1 MDNQRLLV
9 WAAFGLMLWF
19 TYQAWMQDYGPQPAA
34 RPDVPTAAAP
44 TDEAPPPD
52 DLPDLIDPA
61 LDTPQADRGPALDA
75 PQDATNE
82 ATPVGG
88 DIIRVRTD
96 VLDVEINTRGG
107 TLQQA
112 HLLKYPVAKNRPN
125 ELVQLLGRERGN
137 LGLIQTGLRS
147 SGDGAEPNHLADF
160 RSTVQNYELSGNDEL
175 TVSLDWA
182 DESGISVTKEYRFAR
197 GSYIIPVRQT
207 VINESD
213 TEWRGAEYAQIQ
225 RHSAPQGRSMF
236 DVDSYS
242 FQGPI
247 IYDGERSSKLDRD
260 DLLSDGPYTVNTA
273 AGWVAMIQHHFLSGI
288 VPAAAGDKRLSV
300 AVRDNVAV
308 ASVIGAAQVVPPGQS
323 ETFETTL
330 FVGPKLQSQLEDVAP
345 TLKLTVDY
353 GWLTIV
359 SDPLFWL
366 LSKVH
371 SVVGNWGLAI
381 IIVTILIKL
390 VFYKLTETSGRSMA
404 KMREI
409 QPRMKA
415 LQERYKDDRQQLSQA
430 MMDLY
435 KREKVN
441 PAAGCLPILIQ
452 MPFFLAFYWVLLESV
467 EMRQAPF
474 ALWITDLSSRDPYFI
489 LPLIMGAAMFLQQ
502 KLNPAPADP
511 VQAKVM
517 QIMPI
522 VFTGFF
528 AFFPSGLVLYWV
540 TNTILSIAQQWHINK
555 VVHEETTRRKSS
567 KKELRKKDGG
577 KKDANKK
584 GNATK
589 ADEKNAKDDDA

>member
-19 TYQAWMQDYGPQPAA
+19 TYQAWVQDYGTRPAVETPAA
-34 RPDVPTAAAP
+34 DGPATPLDDAV
-44 TDEAPPPD
+44 
-52 DLPDLIDPA
+52 DLPELPPTESA
-61 LDTPQADRGPALDA
+61 GPELDSPPQLPSEGEPGSASG
-75 PQDATNE
+75 
-82 ATPVGG
+82 VV
-88 DIIRVRTD
+88 RVVTD
-96 VLDVEINTRGG
+96 VLEVEINTRGG
-107 TLQQA
+107 TLQKA
-112 HLLKYPVAKNRPN
+112 VLLDYPVAKDRPDVLI
-125 ELVQLLGRERGN
+125 ELLN
-137 LGLIQTGLRS
+137 PAPADIGLIRTGLRTATE
-147 SGDGAEPNHLADF
+147 GPEPNHLAQF
-160 RSTVQNYELSGNDEL
+160 TVEATEYRLDGRDDIL
-175 TVSLDWA
+175 VSLAWEDG
-182 DESGISVTKEYRFAR
+182 EGVSVVKQYRFAR
-197 GSYIIPVRQT
+197 GSYIVEVSQT
-207 VINESD
+207 LVNESVS
-213 TEWRGAEYAQIQ
+213 EWRGAEYAQIQ
-225 RHSAPQGRSMF
+225 RRSYPQDRSMF

-242 FQGPI
+242 FHGPV

-260 DLLSDGPYTVNTA
+260 DLMSDGPFNLSATN
-273 AGWVAMIQHHFLSGI
+273 GWIASIQHHFLSAV
-288 VPAAAGDKRLSV
+288 VPSPDSEQRYSV
-300 AVRDNVAV
+300 AIRNDVALS
-308 ASVIGAAQVVPPGQS
+308 SVIGSAQAVAPGAS
-323 ETFETTL
+323 HTFESTV
-330 FVGPKLQSQLEDVAP
+330 FVGPKLQKQLDQVSS

-353 GWLTIV
+353 GWLTV
-359 SDPLFWL
+359 LSQPLFWL

-371 SVVGNWGLAI
+371 GVVANWGVAI
-381 IIVTILIKL
+381 ILVTILIKL

-430 MMDLY
+430 MMELY

-474 ALWITDLSSRDPYFI
+474 ALWISDLSSRDPYFI
-489 LPLIMGAAMFLQQ
+489 LPLIMGAAMFFQQ

-540 TNTILSIAQQWHINK
+540 TNTVLSIAQQWHINK
-555 VVHEETTRRKSS
+555 VVGRETAKRKSA
-567 KKELRKKDGG
+567 KKEG
-577 KKDANKK
+577 KKKIAK
-584 GNATK
+584 TK
-589 ADEKNAKDDDA
+589 PGTD